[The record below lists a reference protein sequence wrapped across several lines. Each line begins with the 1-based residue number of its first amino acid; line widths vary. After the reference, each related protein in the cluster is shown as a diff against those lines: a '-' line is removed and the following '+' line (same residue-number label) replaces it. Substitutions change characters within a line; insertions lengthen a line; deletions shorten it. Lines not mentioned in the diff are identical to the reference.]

1 MKKLLK
7 LNPQYPISIGLILVF
22 AGPFFLDEKSE
33 IGFWIFTLL
42 GAFIGGAGVRIAFIQ
57 SKKR

>member
-7 LNPQYPISIGLILVF
+7 LNPQYPISIGLIL
-22 AGPFFLDEKSE
+22 FFVSFIFDVKSD
-33 IGFWIFTLL
+33 IGLGFTLL
-42 GAFIGGAGVRIAFIQ
+42 GGFIGGAGAIIGFIQ

>member
-7 LNPQYPISIGLILVF
+7 LNSQYPISIGLIL
-22 AGPFFLDEKSE
+22 FFVGGIFFDVKSD
-33 IGFWIFTLL
+33 IGLGFTLL
-42 GAFIGGAGVRIAFIQ
+42 GGFIGGGGAIIGFIQ